1 MNLINGTS
9 RWFLNYSLG
18 MRSLGLVVIFAF
30 LTLTSL
36 SQIKFPHLKN
46 ESFTYD
52 QAIEEL
58 TKLSNVSPY
67 IEIIE
72 QGKTD
77 VGRRLHTVVFNFNKE
92 FDPTKIDRSKKAV
105 LLINNAI
112 HPGESCGVDATVK
125 LFEYL
130 STHEKEF
137 ENLIVVAIPVYNIG
151 GMLNR
156 SKYSR

>member
-1 MNLINGTS
+1 MS
-9 RWFLNYSLG
+9 
-18 MRSLGLVVIFAF
+18 MRSLGLVVIFTF
-30 LTLTSL
+30 LALGSM
-36 SQIKFPHLKN
+36 SQINYPHLKN
-46 ESFTYD
+46 ESLTYD

-58 TKLSNVSPY
+58 TKLSSYSPY

-77 VGRRLHTVVFNFNKE
+77 VGRPLHTAVFNYNKE

-105 LLINNAI
+105 LFINNAI

-130 STHEKEF
+130 SRHGREF

-151 GMLNR
+151 SMR
-156 SKYSR
+156 IHK